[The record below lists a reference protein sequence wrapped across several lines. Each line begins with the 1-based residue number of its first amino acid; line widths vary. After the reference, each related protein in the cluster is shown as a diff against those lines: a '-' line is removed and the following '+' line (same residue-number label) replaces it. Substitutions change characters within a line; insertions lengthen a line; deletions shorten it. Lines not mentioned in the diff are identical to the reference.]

1 MNSAIPVNPSIK
13 ASVSQ
18 NVVNVNY
25 SDSYSNAVSL
35 QASITNINIMKD
47 FIKSDRYSIVL
58 AGNIYTLPDTML
70 YIVIPFT
77 FTASNNETMN
87 SISIQQIV
95 EAASSQIIDH
105 KAVTILKSTLLTNNL
120 ITSGANYYYTQSNTF
135 KNNVKYNKSFIIY
148 KDEIGMI
155 SNSFKKLRSLI
166 DTSIQNTLVYNEDNV
181 FSNVFTPFLQ
191 STPTSSEIMIDCSP
205 VEITTHGENV
215 MFSTKDSIFG
225 NFSNDTT
232 NNTVL
237 NFIKYFIMFI
247 IFIAVFVMGLKLI
260 VDGFAQ
266 PKLFEDGDK

>member
-1 MNSAIPVNPSIK
+1 M
-13 ASVSQ
+13 
-18 NVVNVNY
+18 
-25 SDSYSNAVSL
+25 
-35 QASITNINIMKD
+35 
-47 FIKSDRYSIVL
+47 
-58 AGNIYTLPDTML
+58 
-70 YIVIPFT
+70 
-77 FTASNNETMN
+77 
-87 SISIQQIV
+87 
-95 EAASSQIIDH
+95 
-105 KAVTILKSTLLTNNL
+105 
-120 ITSGANYYYTQSNTF
+120 
-135 KNNVKYNKSFIIY
+135 
-148 KDEIGMI
+148 
-155 SNSFKKLRSLI
+155 
-166 DTSIQNTLVYNEDNV
+166 
-181 FSNVFTPFLQ
+181 FTPFLQ